1 VIARRPDRHRWIAV
15 VLVGMISGAAPVL
28 AQAPPGNTSKAETG
42 GMLLDRV
49 VAVVNDEAVTL
60 SEIQEEGQPVVRKI
74 FQDFVGPERDRR
86 LEEAEKRLMDDLIS
100 RRLMYQVAKREGMLP
115 STAEVNGA
123 LEELKRNNNATDDAQ
138 FRALLK
144 AEGLTMEQVRRSVGE
159 RLAIGRLLARQVR
172 STIIIDEDEL
182 MKYYEANQEKYQRI
196 PTAEIRHILF
206 PVPPGEEEAKA
217 RAQAEAARAK
227 ISAGEDFTRVAGQV
241 TASGEG
247 QGGDLITAHRGEL
260 APEIEAAAF
269 GTPAGGVSPP
279 IRSAAGWHLIQVERV
294 QAERVAPFAEVRDA
308 IRDQLFQEKFE
319 AKRKEWLANL
329 RAKAFIQ
336 ILEPGPTLRVES
348 KQP

>member
-1 VIARRPDRHRWIAV
+1 VITRHPDRHRWIAV
-15 VLVGMISGAAPVL
+15 LLLGMLAGTAPVL
-28 AQAPPGNTSKAETG
+28 AQVPSSDTSRAETG

-49 VAVVNDEAVTL
+49 VAVVNDEAITL

-74 FQDFVGPERDRR
+74 FQDFVGAERDRR
-86 LEEAEKRLMDDLIS
+86 VEEAEKQLMEDLIN

-144 AEGLTMEQVRRSVGE
+144 AEGLTMEQVRRSIGE

-172 STIIIDEDEL
+172 STIIIGEDEL

-206 PVPPGEEEAKA
+206 PVPPGEEEAKVRA
-217 RAQAEAARAK
+217 RAEAARAK
-227 ISAGEDFTRVAGQV
+227 VTAGEDFTRVAEQV
-241 TASGEG
+241 AASGEG
-247 QGGDLITAHRGEL
+247 QGGDLMTVHRGEL
-260 APEIEAAAF
+260 APEIEDAAF
-269 GTPAGGVSPP
+269 GTPAGMVSIPL
-279 IRSAAGWHLIQVERV
+279 RSEAGWHLIQVERV
-294 QAERVAPFAEVRDA
+294 QAERMAPFAEVRDS

>member
-1 VIARRPDRHRWIAV
+1 VIARRPDRHRWIAAA
-15 VLVGMISGAAPVL
+15 LLGMVWGAAPVL
-28 AQAPPGNTSKAETG
+28 AQAPPGSPPKAEIG

-86 LEEAEKRLMDDLIS
+86 LEEAEKRLMEDLIS

-115 STAEVNGA
+115 SAAEVNGA
-123 LEELKRNNNATDDAQ
+123 LEDLKRNNNAPDEAQ

-144 AEGLTMEQVRRSVGE
+144 AEGLTVEQVRRSVGE

-172 STIIIDEDEL
+172 STIIIGEDEL
-182 MKYYEANQEKYQRI
+182 TKSYEANQEKYQRN
-196 PTAEIRHILF
+196 PTAEIRHMLF
-206 PVPPGEEEAKA
+206 PVPPGEDEAPIRA
-217 RAQAEAARAK
+217 RAEAARAR
-227 ISAGEDFTRVAGQV
+227 IVAGEDFTRVAEQV
-241 TASGEG
+241 AASGEG
-247 QGGDLITAHRGEL
+247 QGGDPMTVHRGEL

-279 IRSAAGWHLIQVERV
+279 IRAAAGWHLIQVERV
-294 QAERVAPFAEVRDA
+294 QAERMAPFAEVRDA

-319 AKRKEWLANL
+319 AKRKDWLANL
-329 RAKAFIQ
+329 RTKSFIQ
-336 ILEPGPTLRVES
+336 ILEQGPTLRADP

>member
-1 VIARRPDRHRWIAV
+1 MIAGHPDRHRWIAAA
-15 VLVGMISGAAPVL
+15 LLGMIWGAAPVL
-28 AQAPPGNTSKAETG
+28 AQPPPGETSRAQAG

-115 STAEVNGA
+115 STAEINGA

-206 PVPPGEEEAKA
+206 PVPPGEEEAKV
-217 RAQAEAARAK
+217 RTQAEKARAK
-227 ISAGEDFTRVAGQV
+227 ILAGEDFTRVAEHV

-247 QGGDLITAHRGEL
+247 QGGDLMTVHRGEL
-260 APEIEAAAF
+260 APEIEDAAF
-269 GTPAGGVSPP
+269 GTPAGHVSIPL
-279 IRSAAGWHLIQVERV
+279 RSAAGWHLIQVERV
-294 QAERVAPFAEVRDA
+294 QAERMAPFAEVRDA

-336 ILEPGPTLRVES
+336 ILQSSPTLRVES

>member
-1 VIARRPDRHRWIAV
+1 VITGRPDRHRWIAV
-15 VLVGMISGAAPVL
+15 LLLGVLSGAAPVL
-28 AQAPPGNTSKAETG
+28 AQTPPGGASKTEAR

-74 FQDFVGPERDRR
+74 FQDFVGPERERR
-86 LEEAEKRLMDDLIS
+86 LEEAEKRLMEDLIN

-115 STAEVNGA
+115 STAEVNSA
-123 LEELKRNNNATDDAQ
+123 LEELKRNNNATDEAQ

-172 STIIIDEDEL
+172 STIIIGEDEL
-182 MKYYEANQEKYQRI
+182 TTYYEANQEKYQRT
-196 PTAEIRHILF
+196 PTAEIRHVLF
-206 PVPPGEEEAKA
+206 PVPPGEDETNVRA
-217 RAQAEAARAK
+217 RAETARAR
-227 ISAGEDFTRVAGQV
+227 IAAGEDFTRVAEHV
-241 TASGEG
+241 VASGEG
-247 QGGDLITAHRGEL
+247 QGGDLMTVHQGEL

-269 GTPAGGVSPP
+269 GTPAGGLSPP
-279 IRSAAGWHLIQVERV
+279 IRSAAGWYLIQVERV

-336 ILEPGPTLRVES
+336 ILEEGPTLRTEA